1 AARRFRGAEVA
12 RGRVEPGPNV
22 TRHVGSEPVQL
33 VHPWK
38 HLRDEPQP
46 AQREERPPTERQV
59 ELDFVDFD
67 AELAEPDGGAT
78 AHPLDGRSPTTPQND
93 AGIRSDPPKS
103 VPSASAI
110 MPVTSPAAP
119 PPVEPPALRAGSHGL
134 RVWPNTS
141 LKVFPPAANSGQF
154 VFPRITA
161 PAS

>member
-1 AARRFRGAEVA
+1 MRSGGRPMGWHCWTWDARASSASSPNGLPTICRPTGSPP
-12 RGRVEPGPNV
+12 GSSQPGPNV

-78 AHPLDGRSPTTPQND
+78 AHPLDGRVDPDPGDIGAVGDPQ
-93 AGIRSDPPKS
+93 
-103 VPSASAI
+103 
-110 MPVTSPAAP
+110 
-119 PPVEPPALRAGSHGL
+119 
-134 RVWPNTS
+134 
-141 LKVFPPAANSGQF
+141 
-154 VFPRITA
+154 
-161 PAS
+161 